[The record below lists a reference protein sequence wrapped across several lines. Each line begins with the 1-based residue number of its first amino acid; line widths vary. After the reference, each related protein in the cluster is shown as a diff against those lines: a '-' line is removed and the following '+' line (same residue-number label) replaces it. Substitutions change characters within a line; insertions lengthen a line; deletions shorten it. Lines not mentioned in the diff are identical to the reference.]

1 VTDHEATTPRTHSIL
16 DDRVRNRGVAF
27 SARERAELG
36 LTGRLPPAVL
46 TLDEQAERAYSQ
58 LRAMPAGGARKLYLE
73 HLHDRNETL
82 YFAVL
87 SGHPAELLPL
97 VADPL
102 AGYGIGPPPLAYYC
116 PDGIYLSIDRPG
128 DIEKSFAT
136 LGLGAGDVDII
147 VCSDGEEIPGIGD
160 GGVGGI
166 GVAAG
171 KLAIYAAAGGIRPR
185 RMIPVSL
192 DAGTDNQALRGDPF
206 YLGSRRARRRGQDYH
221 AFIGRYVQ
229 TVSRLF
235 PGALLHFEAIDP
247 ETARQILHAYGRG
260 YRVFSDVQGTGA
272 VVLAAVYA
280 GIRVTG
286 IPMKYQTVVAFGAGA
301 TVIAIADQ
309 LRGAMV
315 ADGATEEQARSQIWL
330 VGTPEPVGLT
340 ETVDR
345 AAPTILLGTS
355 AVEGA
360 FTRPVIEAMC
370 RATSRPL
377 ILPVS
382 GPVSDPVSGPAS
394 TAEAASSDVIAW
406 SDGRALVA
414 TGSAAGGAGHDGAA
428 WTIRQAGSFLVGP
441 GLGLGVMVSGAS
453 RVTPRMLRA
462 AAAAIAEQADASQPG
477 APLLP
482 VVQDLR
488 ASSAMLAEAV
498 VRAAVADGVAVF
510 NPTNPA
516 QAVQDAMW
524 RPAYPDIRQDLTW

>member
-1 VTDHEATTPRTHSIL
+1 MPPTHSIL

-27 SARERAELG
+27 SVRERAELG

-46 TLDEQAERAYSQ
+46 TLDQQAERAYSR

-73 HLHDRNETL
+73 HLRDRNETL
-82 YFAVL
+82 YFTVL
-87 SGHPAELLPL
+87 SGHPAELLPI

-102 AGYGIGPPPLAYYC
+102 AGEGIGPSAPECYS

-128 DIEKSFAT
+128 DVEKSFAT
-136 LGLGAGDVDII
+136 LGLGADDVDII

-160 GGVGGI
+160 GGIGGI
-166 GVAAG
+166 RVAAG
-171 KLAIYAAAGGIRPR
+171 KLAIYTAAGGIGPR

-221 AFIGRYVQ
+221 AFIRHYVQ

-247 ETARQILHAYGRG
+247 ETARRIPHAYGRG

-280 GIRVTG
+280 GVRVTG
-286 IPMKYQTVVAFGAGA
+286 IPMKYQTAVVFGAGA
-301 TVIAIADQ
+301 AGVAIADQ
-309 LRGAMV
+309 LSDAMV

-330 VGTPEPVGLT
+330 VGTPAPPELT
-340 ETVDR
+340 ETVDE

-355 AVEGA
+355 AVGGA

-377 ILPVS
+377 ILPVC
-382 GPVSDPVSGPAS
+382 GPAS
-394 TAEAASSDVIAW
+394 TAEAAPSDVIAW
-406 SDGRALVA
+406 SDGRALVPA
-414 TGSAAGGAGHDGAA
+414 GSAAGDAGHDGGACS
-428 WTIRQAGSFLVGP
+428 IRQAGSFLVGP

-477 APLLP
+477 TPLLP
-482 VVQDLR
+482 VVRDLR

-510 NPTNPA
+510 NPTNPTRA
-516 QAVQDAMW
+516 IQDAMW
-524 RPAYPDIRQDLTW
+524 RPAYPDIRRDLPW

>member
-1 VTDHEATTPRTHSIL
+1 MPRTHSIL
-16 DDRVRNRGVAF
+16 NDRVRNRGVAF
-27 SARERAELG
+27 SVRERAELG

-58 LRAMPAGGARKLYLE
+58 LRAMPGGVARKLYLE
-73 HLHDRNETL
+73 HLRDRNETL
-82 YFAVL
+82 YFTVL
-87 SGHPAELLPL
+87 SGHPAELLPI
-97 VADPL
+97 VTDQL
-102 AGYGIGPPPLAYYC
+102 AGDGIGPSSPECYS

-160 GGVGGI
+160 GGGGGI
-166 GVAAG
+166 QIAAG
-171 KLAIYAAAGGIRPR
+171 KLAIYTAAAGIRPSR
-185 RMIPVSL
+185 VIPVAL

-221 AFIGRYVQ
+221 AFVRRYVQ

-247 ETARQILHAYGRG
+247 ENARQVLHAYGRG

-272 VVLAAVYA
+272 AVLAAVYA

-286 IPMKYQTVVAFGAGA
+286 IPMKYQMVVAFGAGA
-301 TVIAIADQ
+301 AGVAIAGQ
-309 LRGAMV
+309 LRDAMV

-330 VGTPEPVGLT
+330 VGTSAPAGLT
-340 ETVDR
+340 ETIDE

-370 RATSRPL
+370 RSTSRPL

-382 GPVSDPVSGPAS
+382 GPAG
-394 TAEAASSDVIAW
+394 TAEAAPSDVIAW

-414 TGSAAGGAGHDGAA
+414 TGSAARTPRTAGVAGRDGAA
-428 WTIRQAGSFLVGP
+428 FTIRRAGSFLVDP
-441 GLGLGVMVSGAS
+441 GLGLGVMVSGAC
-453 RVTPRMLRA
+453 RVTPHLLRA
-462 AAAAIAEQADASQPG
+462 AAAAIAEQTDASQPG

-482 VVQDLR
+482 VVRDLR

-510 NPTNPA
+510 NPTNPT
-516 QAVQDAMW
+516 QAIQDAMW
-524 RPAYPDIRQDLTW
+524 RPAYPDIRQNLPW

>member
-1 VTDHEATTPRTHSIL
+1 MPRTHSIL
-16 DDRVRNRGVAF
+16 NDRVRNRGVAF
-27 SARERAELG
+27 SVRERTELG

-46 TLDEQAERAYSQ
+46 TLDEQAERAYRQ
-58 LRAMPAGGARKLYLE
+58 LRAMPGGVARKLYLE

-82 YFAVL
+82 YFTVL
-87 SGHPAELLPL
+87 SGHPAELLPI

-102 AGYGIGPPPLAYYC
+102 AGDGIGPSAPECYS

-136 LGLGAGDVDII
+136 LGLGVSDVDFI

-166 GVAAG
+166 QVAAG
-171 KLAIYAAAGGIRPR
+171 KLAIYAAAAGIRPSR
-185 RMIPVSL
+185 VIPVSL
-192 DAGTDNQALRGDPF
+192 DAGTDNQALRGDPC
-206 YLGSRRARRRGQDYH
+206 YLGSRRARRRGHDYH
-221 AFIGRYVQ
+221 AFIRRYVQ

-247 ETARQILHAYGRG
+247 ENARQVLHAYGRG

-286 IPMKYQTVVAFGAGA
+286 IPMKYQTVVAFGTGA
-301 TVIAIADQ
+301 TGVVIADQ
-309 LRGAMV
+309 LRDAMV
-315 ADGATEEQARSQIWL
+315 VDGASEEQARSQIWL
-330 VGTPEPVGLT
+330 VGTPAPVGLT
-340 ETVDR
+340 EIIDE

-355 AVEGA
+355 AVEGV

-370 RATSRPL
+370 RATSQPL

-382 GPVSDPVSGPAS
+382 GPGS
-394 TAEAASSDVIAW
+394 TAEVAPSDVIAW

-414 TGSAAGGAGHDGAA
+414 TGRAAGAA
-428 WTIRQAGSFLVGP
+428 MHNDAAVTIRQAGSFLVGP
-441 GLGLGVMVSGAS
+441 GLGLGVLVSRAS
-453 RVTPRMLRA
+453 RVTPHMLRA
-462 AAAAIAEQADASQPG
+462 AAGAIAEQADASPPG

-482 VVQDLR
+482 VVRDLR
-488 ASSAMLAEAV
+488 ASSALLAEAV

-516 QAVQDAMW
+516 QAIQDAMW
-524 RPAYPDIRQDLTW
+524 RPAYPDIGQELPW

>member
-1 VTDHEATTPRTHSIL
+1 M
-16 DDRVRNRGVAF
+16 
-27 SARERAELG
+27 RERAELG

-46 TLDEQAERAYSQ
+46 TLDQQAERAYSK
-58 LRAMPAGGARKLYLE
+58 LRAMPGGVARKLYLE

-82 YFAVL
+82 YFTVL
-87 SGHPAELLPL
+87 SGHPAELLPI

-102 AGYGIGPPPLAYYC
+102 AGDGMGQSSPEYYI

-147 VCSDGEEIPGIGD
+147 VYSDGEEIPGIGD

-166 GVAAG
+166 QVAAG
-171 KLAIYAAAGGIRPR
+171 KLAIYTAAAGIRPSR
-185 RMIPVSL
+185 VIPVSL
-192 DAGTDNQALRGDPF
+192 DAGTDSQALRGDPF

-221 AFIGRYVQ
+221 AFIRRYVQ
-229 TVSRLF
+229 TVLRLF

-247 ETARQILHAYGRG
+247 ENARQILYAYGRG

-272 VVLAAVYA
+272 AVLAAIYA

-301 TVIAIADQ
+301 TGVAIADQ
-309 LRGAMV
+309 LRDAMV

-330 VGTPEPVGLT
+330 VGTPPPGLT
-340 ETVDR
+340 ETVDE

-360 FTRPVIEAMC
+360 FTREVIEAMC
-370 RATSRPL
+370 RVTSRPL
-377 ILPVS
+377 ILPVC
-382 GPVSDPVSGPAS
+382 DPAS
-394 TAEAASSDVIAW
+394 TAEAAPSDVIAW

-414 TGSAAGGAGHDGAA
+414 TGSAAGAPGHDGAA
-428 WTIRQAGSFLVGP
+428 FTIRQAGSFLVGP

-453 RVTPRMLRA
+453 RVTPHMLRA

-477 APLLP
+477 ASLLP
-482 VVQDLR
+482 VVRDLR
-488 ASSAMLAEAV
+488 ASAAMLAEAV
-498 VRAAVADGVAVF
+498 VRAAVATALPCSIPRIRPGRPGRHVA
-510 NPTNPA
+510 A
-516 QAVQDAMW
+516 
-524 RPAYPDIRQDLTW
+524 DLP